1 MLTHLRIEGFKPW
14 RDTGPIRL
22 APITAFFGANSSGKT
37 SLLQFILMLKQTAA
51 SADRTQVFELGG
63 ERSLVELGTYDD
75 ILFRE
80 GRYRRRRL
88 DPEES
93 LDQLRWS
100 ISWTLPG
107 PFRIADP
114 EGSRRPLFEGADV
127 RHDAEVRR
135 LADGNLRVER
145 MVYRFAGAGF
155 GMQQKGTG
163 KKPQYDLVIEDSGSF
178 QPKRTRGR
186 AWDLPPPLKCYGF
199 PDQARGYFQNTA
211 FLSDLELMFEEM
223 LASVHYL
230 GPLREYPARQYPWA
244 GSEPADMGRRG
255 EAAIAAL
262 LSARRRGPEVSMGRG
277 VRRRTLEEHVAYW
290 LKQLGLIEY
299 FHVEEIA
306 PGSNLYRVKVRKSVA
321 TAEVLLTDV
330 GFGVSQVLP
339 VLVLAF
345 YAPEGSIVILEQP
358 ELHLHPS
365 VQAGIADVLIDAA
378 ERRDLQL
385 IVESHSEHFLLRL
398 QRRVAEGRLEAS
410 EAALYF
416 CDRAPDGAS
425 KLTELDLDLLGN
437 IRNWPR
443 DFFGDSFGEREA
455 AVRAALKR
463 RKETAA

>member
-1 MLTHLRIEGFKPW
+1 MLTQLRIEGFKAW

-37 SLLQFILMLKQTAA
+37 SLFQFLLMLKQTAA

-63 ERSLVELGTYDD
+63 ERSMVELGTYDD

-80 GRYRRRRL
+80 GNYVAPNL
-88 DPEES
+88 EKP

-100 ISWTLPG
+100 VSWTLPSL
-107 PFRIADP
+107 FRIPDP
-114 EGSRRPLFEGADV
+114 ENSRRTLFEGSDV
-127 RHDAEVRR
+127 RFDAEVRR

-145 MVYRFAGAGF
+145 MLYRFSGAGF
-155 GMQQKGTG
+155 GMQQKRSG
-163 KKPQYDLVIEDSGSF
+163 KKPQYDLLIEDAGSF

-186 AWDLPPPLKCYGF
+186 AWDLPAPLKCYGF

-223 LASVHYL
+223 LGALHYL
-230 GPLREYPARQYPWA
+230 GPLREYPARQYTWA

-262 LSARRRGPEVSMGRG
+262 LSARRRGPEISMGRG
-277 VRRRTLEEHVAYW
+277 ARRRTVEEHVAHW
-290 LKQLGLIEY
+290 LKELGLIEY

-306 PGSNLYRVKVRKSVA
+306 PGSNLYRVRVRKSVA
-321 TAEVLLTDV
+321 SAAVLLTDV

-365 VQAGIADVLIDAA
+365 VQAGLADVLIDAA
-378 ERRDLQL
+378 ERRRIQFIL
-385 IVESHSEHFLLRL
+385 ESHSEHLLLRL
-398 QRRVAEGRLEAS
+398 QRRVAERRLDATS
-410 EAALYF
+410 AALYF
-416 CDRAPDGAS
+416 CDHRMGES

-437 IRNWPR
+437 IRNWPK

-455 AVRAALKR
+455 MAKAGLKR
-463 RKETAA
+463 RLEGAA

>member
-1 MLTHLRIEGFKPW
+1 MLTHLRIEGFKAW

-37 SLLQFILMLKQTAA
+37 SLLQFMLMLKQTAA

-63 ERSLVELGTYDD
+63 ERALVELGTYDD

-80 GRYRRRRL
+80 GHYL
-88 DPEES
+88 DPGSERPFDE
-93 LDQLRWS
+93 LKWS

-107 PFRIADP
+107 PLRIADP
-114 EGSRRPLFEGADV
+114 ENSKRILFEGRDV
-127 RHDAEVRR
+127 RYDAEVRR
-135 LADGNLRVER
+135 LEDGNLRVDR
-145 MVYRFAGAGF
+145 MLYRFSGAAF
-155 GMQQKGTG
+155 GMQQKRGG
-163 KKPQYDLVIEDSGSF
+163 KKPQYDLLVEDAGSF

-186 AWDLPPPLKCYGF
+186 AWDLPAPLKCYGF

-211 FLSDLELMFEEM
+211 FLSDLELMFEE
-223 LASVHYL
+223 LLGSVHYL

-262 LSARRRGPEVSMGRG
+262 LSARRRGPEISMGRG
-277 VRRRTLEEHVAYW
+277 IRRRTLEEHVAHW
-290 LKQLGLIEY
+290 LRQLGLIEY

-306 PGSNLYRVKVRKSVA
+306 PGSNLYRVKVRKSI
-321 TAEVLLTDV
+321 TSAEVLLTDV

-339 VLVLAF
+339 VLVLLF

-365 VQAGIADVLIDAA
+365 VQAGLADVLIDAT
-378 ERRDLQL
+378 ERRGIQL

-398 QRRVAEGRLEAS
+398 QRRVAEARLEAKK
-410 EAALYF
+410 AALYF
-416 CDRAPDGAS
+416 CDRAPGGES
-425 KLTELDLDLLGN
+425 KLMELDLDLLGN
-437 IRNWPR
+437 IRNWPK

-455 AVRAALKR
+455 MVRAGLKR
-463 RKETAA
+463 RRETAA